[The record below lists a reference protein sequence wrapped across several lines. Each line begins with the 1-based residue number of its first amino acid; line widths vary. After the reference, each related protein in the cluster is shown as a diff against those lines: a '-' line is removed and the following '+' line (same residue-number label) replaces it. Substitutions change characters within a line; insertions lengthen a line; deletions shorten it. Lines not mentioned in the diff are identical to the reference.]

1 MKSYKLI
8 VPLFLLASQTLAQN
22 DAYVVSQQGVVR
34 LMPLYQSWSVG
45 DGVKFSEASAV
56 ISLYTPLS
64 RVASV
69 SVRAAGGGSSGDVNS
84 LSGLADGQV
93 TVNYHLE
100 RANVVLSLG
109 VNLPSGKK
117 KLTQEE
123 FETSGLIS
131 NTIFH
136 MQIPG
141 FGSGFGIDPG
151 VIWAVPVSEEFVLGL
166 GASYQY
172 KGKFQPLEE
181 FGDYDPGDE
190 ILVTGGC
197 DVKVGEGAA
206 FSLDA
211 VFTTYGKDKLDGE
224 EVFAAGNKVAVNAQF
239 RKQFRV
245 DELWLL
251 VRYRSRGKAQIQL
264 GNIFVPE
271 DEKTEPDQF
280 EISGSYTIGIS
291 DRFSL
296 SILAEG
302 RFYQKT
308 PADFSGVTL
317 GGVGLAPTFKVS
329 ENLSIPA
336 RFKFLTGK
344 TKDAKTLTGIE
355 AGIGVVVSF

>member
-1 MKSYKLI
+1 VY
-8 VPLFLLASQTLAQN
+8 A
-22 DAYVVSQQGVVR
+22 
-34 LMPLYQSWSVG
+34 
-45 DGVKFSEASAV
+45 
-56 ISLYTPLS
+56 PLS
-64 RVASV
+64 RVASL
-69 SVRAAGGGSSGDVNS
+69 SIRTAGGGSSGDVTK

-136 MQIPG
+136 LQIPG

-224 EVFAAGNKVAVNAQF
+224 EVFAAGNNVVVNAQF
-239 RKQFRV
+239 RKQFTV

-251 VRYRSRGKAQIQL
+251 ARYRSRGKAQMQL

-271 DEKTEPDQF
+271 DEKTEPDQV

-291 DRFSL
+291 NRFSL

-302 RFYQKT
+302 RFHQKT
-308 PADFSGVTL
+308 PADFSGVSL
-317 GGVGLAPTFKVS
+317 VGIGLAPALKLS
-329 ENLSIPA
+329 DNLSVSA

-344 TKDAKTLTGIE
+344 TKDDKTLTGTE
-355 AGIGVVVSF
+355 AGIGIVVSY

>member
-1 MKSYKLI
+1 MKSYSLI
-8 VPLFLLASQTLAQN
+8 ASLFSLAGHALAQN
-22 DAYVVSQQGVVR
+22 DAYVVSQQGVVN
-34 LMPLYQSWSVG
+34 LLPLYQSWSVG
-45 DGVKFSEASAV
+45 DGVKFSEASAA

-69 SVRAAGGGSSGDVNS
+69 SIRAAGGGSSGDVTK

-93 TVNYHLE
+93 SASYHLE

-131 NTIFH
+131 NPIFH
-136 MQIPG
+136 MQVPNFGTG
-141 FGSGFGIDPG
+141 FNIDPG
-151 VIWAVPVSEEFVLGL
+151 IIWAMPVSETVVLGL

-190 ILVTGGC
+190 ILVTGGV
-197 DVKVGEGAA
+197 DARLSEGTTLSAD
-206 FSLDA
+206 L
-211 VFTTYGKDKLDGE
+211 VFTAYGKDKLDGTD
-224 EVFAAGNKVAVNAQF
+224 VFAAGRKIVVNAQF
-239 RKQFRV
+239 RKQFTV

-251 VRYRSRGKAQIQL
+251 ARYRSRGKAQMQL
-264 GNIFVPE
+264 GNIFATE

-280 EISGSYTIGIS
+280 EFSASYTIGINNS
-291 DRFSL
+291 FSL

-302 RFYQKT
+302 RFYQET

-336 RFKFLTGK
+336 RFKFFTGT
-344 TKDAKTLTGIE
+344 TKNDKTLTGVE
-355 AGIGVVVSF
+355 AGVGVIIGF